1 MTIKIM
7 PFSPTLAS
15 VAMLLLRKSSLQFGN
30 WLSYRISIKGSTS
43 QMSPPYLQLCTGIEE
58 VLSQHWQNYNE
69 DQERAYSLVLENQ
82 E

>member
-43 QMSPPYLQLCTGIEE
+43 QMSPLYLQLCTGIEE

-69 DQERAYSLVLENQ
+69 DQETAYSLVLENQ